1 MGTVHSSSVFILSPF
16 FFLSFFQCIL
26 LSLAFI
32 KHPFMYKALQV
43 ITTTHKPSHHF
54 PFVQNILGKLR
65 CNLESN
71 TYLGLTLAY
80 CHGLNVYLANVPVVE
95 AWSPNYDFVER

>member
-1 MGTVHSSSVFILSPF
+1 
-16 FFLSFFQCIL
+16 
-26 LSLAFI
+26 
-32 KHPFMYKALQV
+32 MYKALQV

-80 CHGLNVYLANVPVVE
+80 CHGLNVYLANVPWWKLGPQTTTLLRGKRISE
-95 AWSPNYDFVER
+95 K